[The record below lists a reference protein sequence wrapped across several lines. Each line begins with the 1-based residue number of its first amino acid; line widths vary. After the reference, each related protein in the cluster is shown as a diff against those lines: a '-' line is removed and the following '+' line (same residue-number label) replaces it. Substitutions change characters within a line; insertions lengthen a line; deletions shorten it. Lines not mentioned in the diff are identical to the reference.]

1 MKKEVR
7 MIRTDDV
14 AAVTPYQSAV
24 KGYRARRLVTK
35 EKVNSEKLM
44 VGIVEIEPNAK
55 GYRWSYTE
63 AEGNDE
69 VYYVLQGKVRL
80 YYDDRSLDAEKG
92 DAIFLPAGRE
102 YRLDNRLSRPAR
114 LIYALSP
121 PIE

>member
-1 MKKEVR
+1 MKKEVKVV
-7 MIRTDDV
+7 RTEDIM
-14 AAVTPYQSAV
+14 AVTPYQSEV
-24 KGYRARRLVTK
+24 KGYSARRLVTK
-35 EKVNSEKLM
+35 KRMGSEKLM

-55 GYRWSYTE
+55 GYRWSYSE

-69 VYYVLQGKVRL
+69 VYYVLQGKIRL
-80 YYDDRSLDAEKG
+80 SYEERFIDARKG

-102 YRLDNRLSRPAR
+102 YRLDNRQSRPAR

>member
-63 AEGNDE
+63 AEATMKSTMSSKERSG
-69 VYYVLQGKVRL
+69 YIMTIVLSMPKKGMRSSSQQDWSIGWTTG
-80 YYDDRSLDAEKG
+80 YPDRQD
-92 DAIFLPAGRE
+92 
-102 YRLDNRLSRPAR
+102 
-114 LIYALSP
+114 
-121 PIE
+121 